1 MKKIT
6 FDEEEMF
13 VIAVFNPDTRSNTI
27 HIMSEVLP
35 ELKDDQD
42 MFDLLLSAMEKL
54 KRISDDEYKKMDLTE
69 YRDEIEWAIEEEW
82 ISRITVM
89 KSNGLSKRRGR
100 RIPRKKGCRR
110 SRGSLINLRS
120 KRSLILHMMIKAW
133 RKMNERQGEP
143 VCDLSPQT

>member
-69 YRDEIEWAIEEEW
+69 YRDEIEWAIEEDGQENPEEEGLQKEQG
-82 ISRITVM
+82 ITDKPQEQAESDSAYDD
-89 KSNGLSKRRGR
+89 KS
-100 RIPRKKGCRR
+100 
-110 SRGSLINLRS
+110 
-120 KRSLILHMMIKAW
+120 M
-133 RKMNERQGEP
+133 EE
-143 VCDLSPQT
+143 DE

>member
-42 MFDLLLSAMEKL
+42 MFDLLLSAM
-54 KRISDDEYKKMDLTE
+54 
-69 YRDEIEWAIEEEW
+69 
-82 ISRITVM
+82 
-89 KSNGLSKRRGR
+89 
-100 RIPRKKGCRR
+100 
-110 SRGSLINLRS
+110 
-120 KRSLILHMMIKAW
+120 
-133 RKMNERQGEP
+133 
-143 VCDLSPQT
+143 

>member
-54 KRISDDEYKKMDLTE
+54 KRISDDEYKKMDLSD
-69 YRDEIEWAIEEEW
+69 YRDEIEWAIEEAQ
-82 ISRITVM
+82 
-89 KSNGLSKRRGR
+89 
-100 RIPRKKGCRR
+100 
-110 SRGSLINLRS
+110 INHRS
-120 KRSLILHMMIKAW
+120 KQSLVLHMLIKAW
-133 RKMNERQGEP
+133 RKINERQGEP

>member
-54 KRISDDEYKKMDLTE
+54 KRISDDEYKKMDLSD
-69 YRDEIEWAIEEEW
+69 YRDEIEWAIEEEGQENPEEEGLQKEHG
-82 ISRITVM
+82 ITDKPQEQAESDSAYDD
-89 KSNGLSKRRGR
+89 KSMEEDK
-100 RIPRKKGCRR
+100 
-110 SRGSLINLRS
+110 
-120 KRSLILHMMIKAW
+120 
-133 RKMNERQGEP
+133 
-143 VCDLSPQT
+143 

>member
-54 KRISDDEYKKMDLTE
+54 KRISDDEYKKMDLSD
-69 YRDEIEWAIEEEW
+69 YRDEIEWAIEEEGQENPEEEGLQKEQG
-82 ISRITVM
+82 ITDKPQEQAESDSAYDD
-89 KSNGLSKRRGR
+89 KS
-100 RIPRKKGCRR
+100 
-110 SRGSLINLRS
+110 
-120 KRSLILHMMIKAW
+120 M
-133 RKMNERQGEP
+133 EE
-143 VCDLSPQT
+143 DE

>member
-42 MFDLLLSAMEKL
+42 MFDLLLSAIQKNLNWKIVWM
-54 KRISDDEYKKMDLTE
+54 
-69 YRDEIEWAIEEEW
+69 
-82 ISRITVM
+82 
-89 KSNGLSKRRGR
+89 NG
-100 RIPRKKGCRR
+100 I
-110 SRGSLINLRS
+110 
-120 KRSLILHMMIKAW
+120 
-133 RKMNERQGEP
+133 QY
-143 VCDLSPQT
+143 

>member
-54 KRISDDEYKKMDLTE
+54 KRISDDEYKKMDLSD
-69 YRDEIEWAIEEEW
+69 YRDEIEWAIEEEGQENHEEEGLQKEQG
-82 ISRITVM
+82 ITDKPQEQAESDSAYDD
-89 KSNGLSKRRGR
+89 KS
-100 RIPRKKGCRR
+100 
-110 SRGSLINLRS
+110 
-120 KRSLILHMMIKAW
+120 M
-133 RKMNERQGEP
+133 EE
-143 VCDLSPQT
+143 DE

>member
-42 MFDLLLSAMEKL
+42 IFDLLLSAMEKL
-54 KRISDDEYKKMDLTE
+54 KRISDDEYKKMDLSD
-69 YRDEIEWAIEEEW
+69 YRDEIEWAIEEDGQENPEEEGLQKEQG
-82 ISRITVM
+82 ITDKPQEQAESDSAYDD
-89 KSNGLSKRRGR
+89 KS
-100 RIPRKKGCRR
+100 
-110 SRGSLINLRS
+110 
-120 KRSLILHMMIKAW
+120 M
-133 RKMNERQGEP
+133 EE
-143 VCDLSPQT
+143 DE

>member
-69 YRDEIEWAIEEEW
+69 YRDEIEWAIEEEGQENPEEEGLQKEQG
-82 ISRITVM
+82 ITDKPQEQAESDSAYDD
-89 KSNGLSKRRGR
+89 KSMEEDK
-100 RIPRKKGCRR
+100 
-110 SRGSLINLRS
+110 
-120 KRSLILHMMIKAW
+120 
-133 RKMNERQGEP
+133 
-143 VCDLSPQT
+143 

>member
-54 KRISDDEYKKMDLTE
+54 KRISDDEYKEEVVVDGLEGYGLEDENGDAVSHEE
-69 YRDEIEWAIEEEW
+69 YFGTDSDDDFAGLAGMSEVYGEDDE
-82 ISRITVM
+82 
-89 KSNGLSKRRGR
+89 
-100 RIPRKKGCRR
+100 
-110 SRGSLINLRS
+110 
-120 KRSLILHMMIKAW
+120 
-133 RKMNERQGEP
+133 
-143 VCDLSPQT
+143 

>member
-27 HIMSEVLP
+27 HIMREVLP

-54 KRISDDEYKKMDLTE
+54 KRISDDEYKKMDLSD
-69 YRDEIEWAIEEEW
+69 YRDEIEWAIEEDGQENPEEEGLQKEQG
-82 ISRITVM
+82 ITDKPQEQAESDSAYDD
-89 KSNGLSKRRGR
+89 KS
-100 RIPRKKGCRR
+100 
-110 SRGSLINLRS
+110 
-120 KRSLILHMMIKAW
+120 M
-133 RKMNERQGEP
+133 EE
-143 VCDLSPQT
+143 DE

>member
-54 KRISDDEYKKMDLTE
+54 KRISDDEEKLKRISDDEYKKMDLSD
-69 YRDEIEWAIEEEW
+69 YRDEIEWAIEEEGQENPEEEGLQKEQG
-82 ISRITVM
+82 ITDKPQEQAESDSAYDD
-89 KSNGLSKRRGR
+89 KS
-100 RIPRKKGCRR
+100 
-110 SRGSLINLRS
+110 
-120 KRSLILHMMIKAW
+120 M
-133 RKMNERQGEP
+133 EE
-143 VCDLSPQT
+143 DE

>member
-54 KRISDDEYKKMDLTE
+54 KRISDDEYQKMDLSD
-69 YRDEIEWAIEEEW
+69 YRDEIEWAIEEEGQENPEEEGLQKEQG
-82 ISRITVM
+82 ITDKPQEQAESDSAYDD
-89 KSNGLSKRRGR
+89 KS
-100 RIPRKKGCRR
+100 
-110 SRGSLINLRS
+110 
-120 KRSLILHMMIKAW
+120 M
-133 RKMNERQGEP
+133 EE
-143 VCDLSPQT
+143 DE

>member
-54 KRISDDEYKKMDLTE
+54 KRISDDEYKKIREVIRERLN
-69 YRDEIEWAIEEEW
+69 
-82 ISRITVM
+82 
-89 KSNGLSKRRGR
+89 NGNYILVNY
-100 RIPRKKGCRR
+100 KK
-110 SRGSLINLRS
+110 
-120 KRSLILHMMIKAW
+120 
-133 RKMNERQGEP
+133 
-143 VCDLSPQT
+143 

>member
-54 KRISDDEYKKMDLTE
+54 KKISDDEYKKMDLSD
-69 YRDEIEWAIEEEW
+69 YRDEIEWAIEEEGQENPEEEGLQKEQG
-82 ISRITVM
+82 ITDKPQEQAESDSAYDD
-89 KSNGLSKRRGR
+89 KS
-100 RIPRKKGCRR
+100 
-110 SRGSLINLRS
+110 
-120 KRSLILHMMIKAW
+120 M
-133 RKMNERQGEP
+133 EE
-143 VCDLSPQT
+143 DE

>member
-13 VIAVFNPDTRSNTI
+13 VIAVFNPDTRSYTI

-54 KRISDDEYKKMDLTE
+54 KRISDDEYKKMDLSD
-69 YRDEIEWAIEEEW
+69 YRDEIEWAIEEEGQENPEEEGLQKEQG
-82 ISRITVM
+82 ITDKPQEQAESDSAYDD
-89 KSNGLSKRRGR
+89 KS
-100 RIPRKKGCRR
+100 
-110 SRGSLINLRS
+110 
-120 KRSLILHMMIKAW
+120 M
-133 RKMNERQGEP
+133 EE
-143 VCDLSPQT
+143 DE

>member
-27 HIMSEVLP
+27 HIMREVLP

-54 KRISDDEYKKMDLTE
+54 KRISDDEYKKMDLSD
-69 YRDEIEWAIEEEW
+69 YRDEIEWAIEEEGQENPEEEGLQKEQG
-82 ISRITVM
+82 ITDKPQEQAESDSAYDD
-89 KSNGLSKRRGR
+89 KS
-100 RIPRKKGCRR
+100 
-110 SRGSLINLRS
+110 
-120 KRSLILHMMIKAW
+120 M
-133 RKMNERQGEP
+133 EE
-143 VCDLSPQT
+143 DE

>member
-54 KRISDDEYKKMDLTE
+54 KRISDDEYKKMDLS
-69 YRDEIEWAIEEEW
+69 D
-82 ISRITVM
+82 TVM

>member
-42 MFDLLLSAMEKL
+42 MFDLLLSTMEKL

-69 YRDEIEWAIEEEW
+69 YRDEIEWALEEEGQENPEEEGLQKEQG
-82 ISRITVM
+82 ITDKPQEQAESDSAYDD
-89 KSNGLSKRRGR
+89 KS
-100 RIPRKKGCRR
+100 
-110 SRGSLINLRS
+110 
-120 KRSLILHMMIKAW
+120 M
-133 RKMNERQGEP
+133 EE
-143 VCDLSPQT
+143 DE

>member
-54 KRISDDEYKKMDLTE
+54 KRISDDEYKKMDLSD
-69 YRDEIEWAIEEEW
+69 YRDEIEWAIEEEGQENPEEEGLQKEQG
-82 ISRITVM
+82 ITDKPQEQAESDSAYDD
-89 KSNGLSKRRGR
+89 KSMEEDK
-100 RIPRKKGCRR
+100 
-110 SRGSLINLRS
+110 
-120 KRSLILHMMIKAW
+120 
-133 RKMNERQGEP
+133 
-143 VCDLSPQT
+143 

>member
-69 YRDEIEWAIEEEW
+69 YRDEIEWAIEEEGQENPEEEGLQKEQG
-82 ISRITVM
+82 ITDKPQEQAESDSAYDD
-89 KSNGLSKRRGR
+89 KS
-100 RIPRKKGCRR
+100 
-110 SRGSLINLRS
+110 
-120 KRSLILHMMIKAW
+120 M
-133 RKMNERQGEP
+133 EE
-143 VCDLSPQT
+143 DE

>member
-54 KRISDDEYKKMDLTE
+54 KRISDDEYKKMDLSD
-69 YRDEIEWAIEEEW
+69 YRDEIEWAIEEEGQENPEEEGLQKEQG
-82 ISRITVM
+82 ITDKPQEQAESGSAYVD
-89 KSNGLSKRRGR
+89 KS
-100 RIPRKKGCRR
+100 
-110 SRGSLINLRS
+110 
-120 KRSLILHMMIKAW
+120 M
-133 RKMNERQGEP
+133 EE
-143 VCDLSPQT
+143 DE